1 MSQVQ
6 QLHSAVKQV
15 LKNRGMTYAQLARG
29 LRISESSVK
38 RLLSRGGLT
47 LERLEQICNLLE
59 TDFSELAK
67 RVEKEQVQVQE
78 LTLQQETELADDP
91 HLLAVAYHLLNDW
104 TPARIRKTYAVTD
117 AALTGLLTKLDRLR
131 LIELL
136 PNNRVKV
143 LIGKNLKWRPNGP
156 LRRRYTAQALAEFFD
171 AAFLGRGERLRFL
184 ARELSFTSVALLQR
198 KLDKLDK
205 LAAEFEDLAELDQGV
220 PAEDRTNVGV
230 VLALRPWI
238 FSALASL
245 NLPPEK
251 PKRH

>member
-6 QLHSAVKQV
+6 QLHSAVKQL

-67 RVEKEQVQVQE
+67 RVEKEQMQVQE

-104 TPARIRKTYAVTD
+104 TPARIRKSYAVTD

-143 LIGKNLKWRPNGP
+143 LIGKNLRWRPNGP

-198 KLDKLDK
+198 KLDKL
-205 LAAEFEDLAELDQGV
+205 AAEFEDLAELDQSV
-220 PAEDRTNVGV
+220 PPEDRTNVGV

-238 FSALASL
+238 FSPLASL
-245 NLPPEK
+245 NLSAEK
-251 PKRH
+251 PRRH